1 MKKLKGVILMG
12 LLAILSGCGGGAGSL
27 EDYKGSEPQLNLQEY
42 FNGPIKAWG
51 FVQDY
56 SGKVTRRF
64 DVELVGS
71 WEGDIGTLE
80 EKFRYYDGETDERVW
95 TIKKISD
102 NKYEGSAG
110 DIIGTADG
118 ETSGY
123 AMRWAYVMNLPV
135 GDKTY
140 KITFDDWMFQMN
152 DGVLINRSY
161 LKKFGFTVGELT
173 LFMQKQDIK

>member
-1 MKKLKGVILMG
+1 MG

-71 WEGDIGTLE
+71 WEGDIMMGRPMSASGRSRRFQTINTKAAPAILSVQPM
-80 EKFRYYDGETDERVW
+80 EKPAVTRC
-95 TIKKISD
+95 
-102 NKYEGSAG
+102 AG
-110 DIIGTADG
+110 R
-118 ETSGY
+118 
-123 AMRWAYVMNLPV
+123 M
-135 GDKTY
+135 
-140 KITFDDWMFQMN
+140 
-152 DGVLINRSY
+152 
-161 LKKFGFTVGELT
+161 
-173 LFMQKQDIK
+173 